1 MSPQIITGQDQFIT
15 SDIESTDPNEN
26 IRHFRISKFDNSSDD
41 QSAWITANL
50 IAGNTLY
57 VRTIDLTR
65 QYSYEIVAVSQLIQ
79 DSTGSIDEF
88 YDIFVD
94 GGLEISGPSLIGQVE
109 LDIDPGFSDP
119 RSWQYTTSGPFGYPI
134 AREFVSD
141 DPSQNDGGQA
151 YYIVIHKESFF
162 GNDQSEL
169 LDSLTAAAD
178 PLNPTFLYF
187 KGGNLRY
194 DSFRIDAAYYYSTEE
209 YYVFVGQS
217 LNVVG
222 TGDFPID
229 SLLVNVF
236 GLQYVPPTGSGV
248 NGSFVAQSGET
259 ITVTNGI
266 ITSIA

>member
-1 MSPQIITGQDQFIT
+1 MAIH
-15 SDIESTDPNEN
+15 N
-26 IRHFRISKFDNSSDD
+26 IWS
-41 QSAWITANL
+41 
-50 IAGNTLY
+50 
-57 VRTIDLTR
+57 
-65 QYSYEIVAVSQLIQ
+65 
-79 DSTGSIDEF
+79 
-88 YDIFVD
+88 
-94 GGLEISGPSLIGQVE
+94 
-109 LDIDPGFSDP
+109 
-119 RSWQYTTSGPFGYPI
+119 FGYPI

-178 PLNPTFLYF
+178 PLNPTYLYF

-259 ITVTNGI
+259 ITVTDGI